1 MCSCQGG
8 QPLLILSRKG
18 GIEILKRLLLIAAL
32 AAAGYLG
39 YTQLS
44 PPRSSHGV
52 SDRAAR
58 PLETDRALARAF
70 EERKSDLQAE
80 GRGTVAKIL
89 SDDVSGDRHQRFIL
103 RLGSGQTLLVAHNI
117 DRAPRVDGLRQGD
130 DVSFRGEYEW
140 NPSGGVIHWTHR
152 DRAGRHPEGWLKHA
166 GRIYQ

>member
-1 MCSCQGG
+1 M
-8 QPLLILSRKG
+8 
-18 GIEILKRLLLIAAL
+18 KRLLLVAVL

-39 YTQLS
+39 FTQLG
-44 PPRSSHGV
+44 PLRSRHEV
-52 SDRAAR
+52 PERTAR
-58 PLETDRALARAF
+58 PLETDRALAHAF

-117 DRAPRVDGLRQGD
+117 DLAPRVAGLRLGD
-130 DVSFRGEYEW
+130 EVSFHGEYEW

-152 DRAGRHPEGWLKHA
+152 DRTSRHPDGWLKHA
-166 GRIYQ
+166 GRTYQ